1 MIIKLRKECN
11 METTN
16 KSHRNNIFWIF
27 AIVVV
32 VASASIKIA
41 RIKSGED
48 TRIQYQQIYQ
58 KLNTIENKIDTL
70 RFD

>member
-1 MIIKLRKECN
+1 

-27 AIVVV
+27 AMVVV
-32 VASASIKIA
+32 VAFASVKIA
-41 RIKSGED
+41 GIKSDED
-48 TRIQYQQIYQ
+48 TRIQYRQIYQ
-58 KLNTIENKIDTL
+58 KLNTIENKINTL

>member
-1 MIIKLRKECN
+1 MG
-11 METTN
+11 TTN

-27 AIVVV
+27 AMVAIVAF
-32 VASASIKIA
+32 ASVKIA
-41 RIKSGED
+41 GIKSGED
-48 TRIQYQQIYQ
+48 TRIQYRQIYQ

>member
-1 MIIKLRKECN
+1 
-11 METTN
+11 METTTN
-16 KSHRNNIFWIF
+16 KSHRNNIFWVF
-27 AIVVV
+27 AMVVV
-32 VASASIKIA
+32 IAIASVKIA

-48 TRIQYQQIYQ
+48 TRIQYLQIYQ

>member
-1 MIIKLRKECN
+1 

-27 AIVVV
+27 AMVVV
-32 VASASIKIA
+32 VAFASVKIV
-41 RIKSGED
+41 RIKSDED
-48 TRIQYQQIYQ
+48 TRIQYRQIYQ

>member
-1 MIIKLRKECN
+1 

-27 AIVVV
+27 AMVVV
-32 VASASIKIA
+32 VAFASVKIA
-41 RIKSGED
+41 RIKSDED
-48 TRIQYQQIYQ
+48 TRIQYRQIYQ